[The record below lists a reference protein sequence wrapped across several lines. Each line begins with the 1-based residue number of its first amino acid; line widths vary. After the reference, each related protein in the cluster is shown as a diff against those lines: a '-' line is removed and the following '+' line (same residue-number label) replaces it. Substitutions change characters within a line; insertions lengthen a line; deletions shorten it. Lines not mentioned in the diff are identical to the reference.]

1 MVEHYTE
8 AVVLDKE
15 DSGDF
20 DSRIFLYC
28 KDLGKVVAK
37 ATSARKIISKLASH
51 LEPGNLI
58 KIRLVQ
64 KNAFQIVDA
73 LKISN
78 LPKNQ
83 NVLRILNLVKE
94 LSAESQPDL
103 ELWDLLK
110 NGDLDG
116 EKVLGVLGFGREFAA
131 CQSCGAKD
139 LAHFLLNELEYYC
152 AACFVKAGRPVSF
165 QLK

>member
-1 MVEHYTE
+1 VVEYYTE

-37 ATSARKIISKLASH
+37 ATSVRKIVSKLASH
-51 LEPGNLI
+51 LEPGNLVQV
-58 KIRLVQ
+58 RLVR
-64 KNAFQIVDA
+64 KNAFRIVDA

-78 LPKNQ
+78 LPKKWEI
-83 NVLRILNLVKE
+83 LGMLNLIKE
-94 LSAESQPDL
+94 LTAEGQPDF

-110 NGDLDG
+110 KEELNG
-116 EKVLGVLGFGREFAA
+116 ERVLGILGFGTEFAV
-131 CQSCGAKD
+131 CQNCAAAD
-139 LAHFLLNELEYYC
+139 PAHFLLNELTYYC
-152 AACFVKAGRPVSF
+152 VACFIRAGRPSSF
-165 QLK
+165 ALK